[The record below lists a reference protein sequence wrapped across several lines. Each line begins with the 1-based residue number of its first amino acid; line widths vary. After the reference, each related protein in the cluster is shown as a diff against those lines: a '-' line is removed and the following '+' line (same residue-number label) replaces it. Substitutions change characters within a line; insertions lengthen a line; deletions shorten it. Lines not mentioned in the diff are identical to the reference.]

1 MTINN
6 ILFKSN
12 DGYSDLPLRLGLG
25 TVFVAHGAQKLFGW
39 FGGYGL
45 EATGQWLDSIGLSP
59 GWLMALLA
67 GGGEFFG
74 GLLII
79 AGLMTRLAALSAAI
93 TMLVAIVSVHLA
105 NGFFM
110 SNNGYEYA
118 FALLTMTAALI
129 IRGAGSVSLDRLF
142 NTTQ

>member
-6 ILFKSN
+6 TLFKSN

-45 EATGQWLDSIGLSP
+45 EATGQWMDSIGLSP

-67 GGGEFFG
+67 GGSEFFG

-105 NGFFM
+105 NGFFI

-118 FALLTMTAALI
+118 FALLTMAAALI

>member
-1 MTINN
+1 
-6 ILFKSN
+6 
-12 DGYSDLPLRLGLG
+12 
-25 TVFVAHGAQKLFGW
+25 
-39 FGGYGL
+39 
-45 EATGQWLDSIGLSP
+45 
-59 GWLMALLA
+59 MALLA

-105 NGFFM
+105 NGFFI

-118 FALLTMTAALI
+118 FALLTMAAALI